1 MPPKI
6 KCAHGCG
13 RDAGTRCVYNMTP
26 LCGAEPVAIALNMI
40 AGRDDVVPNQV
51 IALSAAGQFEALS
64 KICSG
69 VSMLL

>member
-1 MPPKI
+1 MAAAETLEHDACI
-6 KCAHGCG
+6 IWLLCAE
-13 RDAGTRCVYNMTP
+13 
-26 LCGAEPVAIALNMI
+26 LVAIALNMI

-64 KICSG
+64 KTCSG